1 MSAPIDQQIRE
12 YTEFFEAQLT
22 DVTVEEAGT
31 DRITLDSTG
40 TMLRRR
46 SGSGR
51 SWTIAV
57 AAGAT
62 IGVLI
67 GGAVVLM
74 WMGGF
79 ERTPA
84 TESPAPPPTTTAT
97 DTPTTTLETGVST
110 TQVIT
115 AATTVNQITIDV
127 TSSVVPGLGTLI
139 WDRVVGDETSLPE
152 GIEADPSGGFVSY
165 EGTKVW
171 RSSDAVTWTF
181 EEAALE
187 FADLQEISIRG
198 DWALG
203 WNGDQSELYERV
215 GESWEP
221 VNLGNANVPNTPG
234 IDWRQ
239 RLRIPIDSSGIAVI
253 DGSSYGMVAWG
264 EVYGTFE
271 VDCGQAEPCEQ
282 QPYAMWDAPSETFRV
297 DDPNNGATIA
307 VLSMTA
313 DQDMI
318 SFVDV
323 DSDETVHTIVASI
336 DYPAS
341 QIADELVRHG
351 GLVYPGGWISEQG
364 GGFVWVAFPWRANAE
379 VLAVPDGGFAAY
391 EFVYDWQANPSTPLV
406 SATMWTSQN
415 GADWTNAGE
424 PRS

>member
-1 MSAPIDQQIRE
+1 MSAPIDRQIRE

-127 TSSVVPGLGTLI
+127 TSSVVPG
-139 WDRVVGDETSLPE
+139 W
-152 GIEADPSGGFVSY
+152 
-165 EGTKVW
+165 
-171 RSSDAVTWTF
+171 
-181 EEAALE
+181 
-187 FADLQEISIRG
+187 
-198 DWALG
+198 
-203 WNGDQSELYERV
+203 
-215 GESWEP
+215 
-221 VNLGNANVPNTPG
+221 
-234 IDWRQ
+234 
-239 RLRIPIDSSGIAVI
+239 
-253 DGSSYGMVAWG
+253 
-264 EVYGTFE
+264 
-271 VDCGQAEPCEQ
+271 
-282 QPYAMWDAPSETFRV
+282 
-297 DDPNNGATIA
+297 
-307 VLSMTA
+307 
-313 DQDMI
+313 
-318 SFVDV
+318 
-323 DSDETVHTIVASI
+323 
-336 DYPAS
+336 
-341 QIADELVRHG
+341 VR
-351 GLVYPGGWISEQG
+351 
-364 GGFVWVAFPWRANAE
+364 
-379 VLAVPDGGFAAY
+379 
-391 EFVYDWQANPSTPLV
+391 
-406 SATMWTSQN
+406 
-415 GADWTNAGE
+415 
-424 PRS
+424 